1 MLDRTVSARSAGF
14 EGWPRRL
21 AWYLRRW
28 LQTGLRAGLKASRR
42 LIKSIPFLR
51 NLLSDI
57 HNSEEFT
64 SLLAHERMLADPV
77 RINSY
82 HRAIREHVKPG
93 DCVVDLGTGTGI
105 LSLFAAGQQPQVV
118 HAIDHSPFIEIARKL
133 AAVNG
138 IQCIRFFHGNSRDFE
153 LPERA
158 DLIIH
163 EQLGDELLT
172 ENLLANLLD
181 LKRRV
186 LKPGGRILPAR
197 FELFLEPAQI
207 RPNSRVPF
215 LFEQQL
221 YGISFQG
228 LREDPDLAAF
238 MGSDY
243 QARLLEPD
251 AVDHWLC
258 QPEPILVI
266 DLNRMERPEQFP
278 RQLTISKR
286 VVRAG
291 RMSGL
296 VLYFAVEFDADN
308 RFETSPLSQRTH
320 WRSRLFRW
328 PERSIAAGELIDFEF
343 HMPNPADFATWSV
356 RFTESSA

>member
-1 MLDRTVSARSAGF
+1 MLDRTISAHTAGLA
-14 EGWPRRL
+14 GWPRRMT
-21 AWYLRRW
+21 WRLRQW
-28 LQTGLRAGLKASRR
+28 LQSCLRAGLKAARH
-42 LIKSIPFLR
+42 LIKSVPFLR
-51 NLLSDI
+51 NLLGDI

-77 RINSY
+77 RISSY
-82 HRAIREHVKPG
+82 YRAIREHVKPG
-93 DCVVDLGTGTGI
+93 DSVIDLGTGTGI
-105 LSLFAAGQQPQVV
+105 LSLFAAGRQPRVV
-118 HAIDHSPFIEIARKL
+118 HAIEHSPFIEIARKL
-133 AAVNG
+133 SAANG

-153 LPERA
+153 LNEGA

-163 EQLGDELLT
+163 EQIGDELLT

-197 FELFLEPAQI
+197 FDLFLEPAQI
-207 RPNSRVPF
+207 RPTSRVPF
-215 LFEQQL
+215 LFEQEL
-221 YGISFQG
+221 HGISFQS
-228 LREDPDLAAF
+228 LREDPALAAF

-258 QPEPILVI
+258 QPEPILRI
-266 DLNRMERPEQFP
+266 DLERLDRAEEVP
-278 RQLTISKR
+278 RQLTARKR
-286 VVRAG
+286 AIRAG

-308 RFETSPLSQRTH
+308 RFDTSPLSQRTH
-320 WRSRLFRW
+320 WRSRLFRL
-328 PERSIAAGELIDFEF
+328 PERHISAGDLIGFEF
-343 HMPNPADFATWSV
+343 HLPNPADFSTWSV
-356 RFTESSA
+356 RFEASAD